1 MTDRPPSPPTPT
13 TGPAMV
19 DSDLEDRVVATTAQ
33 LTDSIEDALGCRL
46 DESVLE
52 DLLLEFDRQGYVDW
66 VTVTQSGDYVW
77 DLSDA
82 PDRIAEVV
90 AAVVVERL
98 ESWLAG
104 EEA

>member
-1 MTDRPPSPPTPT
+1 
-13 TGPAMV
+13 MV

-98 ESWLAG
+98 ESWLVG
-104 EEA
+104 DEA

>member
-1 MTDRPPSPPTPT
+1 MTDRPPSPPTQT

-98 ESWLAG
+98 EAWLAG